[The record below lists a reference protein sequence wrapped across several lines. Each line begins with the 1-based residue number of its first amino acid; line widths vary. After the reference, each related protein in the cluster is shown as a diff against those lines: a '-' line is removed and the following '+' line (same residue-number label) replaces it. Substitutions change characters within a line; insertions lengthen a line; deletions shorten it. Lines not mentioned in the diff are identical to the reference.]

1 MLLFW
6 PRMFR
11 GFSSSSLKRHKK
23 YTAFIYFLELRDIY
37 FPVLQTGIL
46 FKGDA
51 TEIKAAGI

>member
-1 MLLFW
+1 
-6 PRMFR
+6 MFR

-46 FKGDA
+46 FQGDA
-51 TEIKAAGI
+51 TEIKAAGIQTDTS